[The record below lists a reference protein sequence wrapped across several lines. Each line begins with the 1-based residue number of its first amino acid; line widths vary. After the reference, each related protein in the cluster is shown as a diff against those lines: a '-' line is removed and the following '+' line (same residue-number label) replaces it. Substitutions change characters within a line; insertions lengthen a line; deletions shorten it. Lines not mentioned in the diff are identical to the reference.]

1 MSWNAAVDFRK
12 GCPRKAQ
19 AEPCQDYG
27 KVLKLKSDVIVSA
40 VADGDCKARF
50 SHIGARTAVRSACN
64 TIRANIRS
72 FQSVARN
79 PNTHATTSTFEALLD
94 SVQESLKSA
103 AADHLAPIDDLATT
117 LIVFIASPAGLAAM
131 KIGAGFIVYRQ
142 SGRQYEFMFDPEK
155 KENCIKNQ
163 YITQQNARDNMKIGA
178 QDGLTEFVCA
188 STNALEPL
196 SIHSDGWRPHT
207 PFFRPLDQC
216 TALAEDDDEVHSNI
230 RAFLRSKSLTGKVD
244 NDCTL
249 MLGGYRN

>member
-12 GCPRKAQ
+12 GSPQEAR

-27 KVLKLKSDVIVSA
+27 KVLKLNADVIVSA
-40 VADGDCKARF
+40 VANGDGKARF
-50 SHIGARTAVRSACN
+50 SHIGAKTAVRSACN
-64 TIRANIRS
+64 TIRANARR
-72 FQSVARN
+72 FQSIARN
-79 PNTHATTSTFEALLD
+79 TNDHDAVPVFEALLG
-94 SVQESLKSA
+94 SVQESLKST

-142 SGRQYEFMFDPEK
+142 SGRQYEFMFDPGK
-155 KENCIKNQ
+155 KTTDIENQ
-163 YITQQNARDNMKIGA
+163 YITQPIARDNMQVA
-178 QDGLTEFVCA
+178 VQNGLTEFVCA

-196 SIHSDGWRPHT
+196 SMRSDGWKPHT

-216 TALAEDDDEVHSNI
+216 TALAKDDDEVHRSI
-230 RAFLRSKSLTGKVD
+230 RAFLRSKSLTSKVA

-249 MLGGYRN
+249 MLGGYQD